1 LDLNGKTCVA
11 SFCAVQYE
19 LLFLSSD
26 LQTQLLLSIAL
37 RVLIYFSIAGF
48 PRLFVFAAP
57 PRFLPRRNFCP
68 QLLSSFFSAD
78 FSR

>member
-1 LDLNGKTCVA
+1 LDLNEKTCVA

-57 PRFLPRRNFCP
+57 PKVPSSQKFLPP
-68 QLLSSFFSAD
+68 AAL
-78 FSR
+78 